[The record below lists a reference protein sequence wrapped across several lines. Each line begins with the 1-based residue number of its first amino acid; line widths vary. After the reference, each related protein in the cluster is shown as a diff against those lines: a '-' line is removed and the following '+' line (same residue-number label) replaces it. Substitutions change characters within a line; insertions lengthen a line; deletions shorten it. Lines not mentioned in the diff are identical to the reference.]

1 MEGMYRHGQSSLHL
15 PPLFQTASCC
25 SVVSES
31 THVKFTDQLLCS
43 AGEGMKGSDEAMA
56 GQATSLLRF
65 AWGYVFEAPMG
76 TLGFIEIR

>member
-1 MEGMYRHGQSSLHL
+1 M
-15 PPLFQTASCC
+15 
-25 SVVSES
+25 
-31 THVKFTDQLLCS
+31 HVEFTDQLLCS